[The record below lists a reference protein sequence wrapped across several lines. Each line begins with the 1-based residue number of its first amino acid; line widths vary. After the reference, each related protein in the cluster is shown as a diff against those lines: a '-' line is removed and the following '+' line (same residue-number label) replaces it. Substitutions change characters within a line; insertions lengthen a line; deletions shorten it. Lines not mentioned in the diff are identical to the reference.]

1 MDHED
6 LVVDWMQE
14 VREREGTQMTPT
26 FKVKVNASL
35 NQEQEE
41 VQMHDHVGG
50 NHESFQIIRHLKREG
65 G

>member
-41 VQMHDHVGG
+41 VQMHDHVG
-50 NHESFQIIRHLKREG
+50 ETMSPFKL
-65 G
+65 